1 MNSLLFISNVKN
13 DHQVSG
19 ETKLK
24 SQKLGVFAPNIGP
37 NIQAFSIQ
45 NLCRIGEVEQGHLN
59 PIVITKVEQR
69 PLTE

>member
-1 MNSLLFISNVKN
+1 MNSLLFISNLKN

-24 SQKLGVFAPNIGP
+24 SQKPGVFAPNIGP

-69 PLTE
+69 

>member
-1 MNSLLFISNVKN
+1 MNSLHFISNLKN

-24 SQKLGVFAPNIGP
+24 SQKIGVFAPNIGP
-37 NIQAFSIQ
+37 NIYSFSIQ
-45 NLCRIGEVEQGHLN
+45 NLCRIGEVEQGPLN
-59 PIVITKVEQR
+59 PIVIRKVEQG

>member
-1 MNSLLFISNVKN
+1 MNSLLFISNLKN

-24 SQKLGVFAPNIGP
+24 SQKPGVFAPNIGP

-69 PLTE
+69 RLTE